1 MTRRYYTFVGAVC
14 WELLAIAFAAIA
26 IIAAGKAVGEWVV
39 GWI

>member
-1 MTRRYYTFVGAVC
+1 MNRRRYMRVVFWIWGAT
-14 WELLAIAFAAIA
+14 LAALA